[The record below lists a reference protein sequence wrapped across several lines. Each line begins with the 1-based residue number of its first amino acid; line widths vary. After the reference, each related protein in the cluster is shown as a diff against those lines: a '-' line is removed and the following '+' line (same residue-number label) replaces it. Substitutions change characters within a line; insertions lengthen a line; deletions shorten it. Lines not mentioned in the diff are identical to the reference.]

1 MWCASTVNSLSFAFF
16 DICQW
21 YETTCIIRS
30 TKSILS
36 GAKHKLGK
44 AGTLNLTYQVID
56 IKQNSQVTYLG
67 CILNETMSSEPMAYK
82 IIKKINSRLNFLFR
96 KTFFDQAS
104 DSSCATH
111 WFSRIL
117 IMHALYGILIF
128 TKNWKINAFDF
139 ASILIKW
146 FKYCKLSS
154 KN

>member
-1 MWCASTVNSLSFAFF
+1 MKISIQASWKFHVVCLNGQFFVLCFF

-96 KTFFDQAS
+96 KTFLTRLQTALVQRT
-104 DSSCATH
+104 DSV
-111 WFSRIL
+111 
-117 IMHALYGILIF
+117 
-128 TKNWKINAFDF
+128 AFWLCMLCMV
-139 ASILIKW
+139 S
-146 FKYCKLSS
+146 
-154 KN
+154 